1 MRVTAHVARHS
12 YCTNWI
18 QAHGAHEQAME
29 KLSRQVG
36 TSVGNLRKTYVH
48 YDLTDTDW
56 AHLKNFG
63 AA

>member
-1 MRVTAHVARHS
+1 
-12 YCTNWI
+12 
-18 QAHGAHEQAME
+18 ME

-48 YDLTDTDW
+48 YDLKDSDW
-56 AHLKNFG
+56 EQIQTFG